1 LWLQVVAAEQLPGQL
16 AAMEAD
22 SLLLQAGRMAV
33 MRAELLAHNRR
44 AVHWVRA
51 AQEHQVL
58 VVVAA
63 DIGAAA
69 AAHNMQV
76 AVVARHTRR
85 QEFMALYIHVE

>member
-1 LWLQVVAAEQLPGQL
+1 
-16 AAMEAD
+16 
-22 SLLLQAGRMAV
+22 
-33 MRAELLAHNRR
+33 
-44 AVHWVRA
+44 VRA

-85 QEFMALYIHVE
+85 QEFMELCTPSVQQIQALTVQFK